1 MKKVRLIGDI
11 HGQFNDY
18 KTYAVEDAEY
28 SIQVGDFGVGFG
40 QSDYWHETVNDFHA
54 SGNHRMIRGNHD
66 NPETC
71 RKEMVGWIADGVVEN
86 NVMFVGGAWSIDQ
99 DYRTPGY
106 DWWRDEELST
116 TEMDIVFN
124 IYCAAKPEI
133 MITHD
138 CPTLV
143 AYHMFIRSG
152 LRTYGG
158 PKLHLTRTGEL
169 LQRMFEAHQPKF
181 WFFGHWHHTKE
192 LDLNGTHF
200 HCLGEM
206 DWVDFD
212 FENLEYIKR
221 NC

>member
-11 HGQFNDY
+11 HGEFNEY
-18 KTYAVEDAEY
+18 KEFVAKDAEY
-28 SIQVGDFGVGFG
+28 SIQVGDFGVGFSQG
-40 QSDYWHETVNDFHA
+40 DFWHEIVNDFHA
-54 SGNHRMIRGNHD
+54 SGNHRFIRGNHD

-71 RKEMVGWIADGVVEN
+71 KKEMVGWIKDGVVEN

-106 DWWRDEELST
+106 NWWSGEQLSNQ
-116 TEMDIVFN
+116 EMDIVFDT
-124 IYCAAKPEI
+124 YCATKPEV

-143 AYHMFIRSG
+143 AYHMFIRNG

-158 PKLHLTRTGEL
+158 SALHLTRTGEL
-169 LQRMFEAHQPKF
+169 FQRMIESHQPKY

-192 LDLNGTHF
+192 LNLGGTHF

-206 DWVDFD
+206 EYVDFD
-212 FENLEYIKR
+212 LDNLEYIKT
-221 NC
+221 